1 MFGNGL
7 GPSQKVWFFLD
18 FWLTQPPEVDF
29 GLFWKFHYLLNRAR
43 KPLKRGRGVLS
54 QLLDALLLIPH
65 SIGFGPIGHRT
76 LDIGHWTLDIG
87 HWTFFFFFFFANY
100 SMFGLKTISAKDVKG
115 EQFRMVF
122 ILYPA
127 LRVKMSKIRQ
137 SALPEVRMGQNGP
150 KIKIFKK
157 VPNHS

>member
-1 MFGNGL
+1 MFRNGL
-7 GPSQKVWFFLD
+7 GPSQKLWFFLD

-65 SIGFGPIGHRT
+65 SPIFGPSDYRTIGLSDYLT
-76 LDIGHWTLDIG
+76 IGLSDYR
-87 HWTFFFFFFFANY
+87 FFFFLNY
-100 SMFGLKTISAKDVKG
+100 PMFGLKTISAKDVKG

-150 KIKIFKK
+150 KIKIFQK